1 MGWENVNGR
10 QTHYGALPSDN
21 KFGGEVAEG
30 GAQRELRLT
39 FSYDDLPAV
48 DANNEMI
55 AALPS
60 GSAITEAYIKVLTA
74 MDGTTGTLTIGTSQ
88 ADGGGVIDA
97 DGIDVAVAQ
106 ASLTAGAVITCD
118 GAQVG
123 GAALSEKAVITASTG
138 GTVTQGRFEL
148 VVKYL
153 L

>member
-39 FSYDDLPAV
+39 FSYDDLPAA
-48 DANNEMI
+48 DANNEML
-55 AALPS
+55 ASLPS
-60 GSAITEAYIKVLTA
+60 GAAITEAYIKVLTA
-74 MDGTTGTLTIGTSQ
+74 MDGTSGTLTVGVSQ
-88 ADGGGVIDA
+88 ADGGGAIDA
-97 DGIDVAVAQ
+97 DGIDAAVAQ
-106 ASLTAGAVITCD
+106 AALTAGAVITCD
-118 GAQVG
+118 GALIG
-123 GAALSEKAVITASTG
+123 GSALSEKGVIAATTG
-138 GTVTQGRFEL
+138 GTVTAGRFEV